1 MKPCVWQSTFAT
13 HFFCILS
20 KIQKGKNE
28 WLNST
33 FFLFASKKGGEKWER
48 KKKYVIL

>member
-1 MKPCVWQSTFAT
+1 MKPCVWQLSFAT

-28 WLNST
+28 WLKST
-33 FFLFASKKGGEKWER
+33 FFLFASKKSR
-48 KKKYVIL
+48 

>member
-1 MKPCVWQSTFAT
+1 MKPCVWQLSFAT

-28 WLNST
+28 CLNST
-33 FFLFASKKGGEKWER
+33 FILFASKKSR
-48 KKKYVIL
+48 

>member
-1 MKPCVWQSTFAT
+1 MKPCVWQPSFAT

-28 WLNST
+28 WLKST
-33 FFLFASKKGGEKWER
+33 FFLFTTKKGGEKWER
-48 KKKYVIL
+48 KKKCVIL